1 MAEHL
6 LQVDHLQTVFHTREG
21 LVRAVDDVSFTV
33 DAGEIV
39 SIVGE
44 SGSGKSVSMLSVLQL
59 IQMPPGEIT
68 GGKAL
73 FEGRDLLGLK
83 PGGEEMRRVRGG
95 KVSMIFQEP
104 MTSLNPVLTVGD
116 QIMESVMLHLGYG
129 KKEARARALELLELV
144 GIPDGEERLGYYPV
158 QFSGGMRQRVMIAMA
173 LACEPD
179 ILIAD
184 EPTTALDVTIQ
195 AQILELMQDL
205 QKKLGMAIIMVT
217 HDLGVIATMCDEIIV
232 MYGGRVCERGTADH
246 IFYEPAHEY
255 TKGLLRSIPNV
266 DNAKERL
273 VPIAGNPINL
283 LNMPAG
289 CAFCSRCDK
298 AMKICLE
305 AVPAERPVGKD
316 HLASC
321 WLNDLALQE
330 KAETLT
336 AEGIPAEKI
345 QEQTGWKKD
354 GNGEWVYDLASSGQG
369 GEVTFEQ

>member
-116 QIMESVMLHLGYG
+116 QIMESVIDR
-129 KKEARARALELLELV
+129 KSV
-144 GIPDGEERLGYYPV
+144 V
-158 QFSGGMRQRVMIAMA
+158 
-173 LACEPD
+173 
-179 ILIAD
+179 
-184 EPTTALDVTIQ
+184 
-195 AQILELMQDL
+195 
-205 QKKLGMAIIMVT
+205 
-217 HDLGVIATMCDEIIV
+217 
-232 MYGGRVCERGTADH
+232 
-246 IFYEPAHEY
+246 
-255 TKGLLRSIPNV
+255 
-266 DNAKERL
+266 
-273 VPIAGNPINL
+273 
-283 LNMPAG
+283 
-289 CAFCSRCDK
+289 
-298 AMKICLE
+298 
-305 AVPAERPVGKD
+305 
-316 HLASC
+316 
-321 WLNDLALQE
+321 
-330 KAETLT
+330 
-336 AEGIPAEKI
+336 
-345 QEQTGWKKD
+345 
-354 GNGEWVYDLASSGQG
+354 
-369 GEVTFEQ
+369 